1 MISEVRKVLVTGGTG
16 FVGKNL
22 AKEKPDWVYLS
33 SGECNLLSYSETLDK
48 LKEVQPDA
56 IIHLAGIVGGIKENA
71 GKQGEFFYKNVSMN
85 TNILEAAREAKVKRV
100 LSCLS
105 TCAYPNVLEHY
116 PFSEEDVFS
125 GVPAKT
131 NFSYGYAKRMLH
143 VQTLAYRNQ
152 YKLNYSTF
160 CPSNLYGPYD
170 CFDEE
175 RSHFVPALVRK
186 MSEAKDGDVLEF
198 WGTGRPL
205 RQQLYVKDVVR
216 LIPQLLDKHNSGI
229 PLLVTPFENLS
240 INEMI
245 FTAKAIVKKD
255 VKIVYNN
262 NLDGQYRKDGSNKR
276 LLTLL
281 GEYNF
286 TPFTEGYKETYD
298 WYNK

>member
-22 AKEKPDWVYLS
+22 AKEKPDWIYLS
-33 SGECNLLSYSETLDK
+33 SKECNLLSYSETLDK
-48 LKEVQPDA
+48 IKDIQPDA
-56 IIHLAGIVGGIKENA
+56 IVHLAGIVGGIKENA

-105 TCAYPNVLEHY
+105 TCAYPDVLERY
-116 PFSEEDVFS
+116 PFDEEDIFS

-160 CPSNLYGPYD
+160 CPSNLYGPHD
-170 CFDEE
+170 CFEEE

-205 RQQLYVKDVVR
+205 RQQLYIKDAVR
-216 LIPQLLDKHNSGI
+216 IIPQLLWRHNSGQ
-229 PLLVTPFENLS
+229 PLLLTPYENLS

-245 FTAKAIVKKD
+245 FVAKSIVKKD

-262 NLDGQYRKDGSNKR
+262 NLDGQYRKDGNNKR
-276 LLTLL
+276 LLELL
-281 GEYNF
+281 GECKF
-286 TPFTEGYKETYD
+286 TPFIEGYKETYD